1 MERALSTLF
10 AAAAL
15 AAMAT
20 GAVWVSRWWPG
31 QPGDYSALIQQKLS
45 PLPGMSGSE
54 ATAVDAADQ
63 AVLRGNALLSQNRP
77 AEAIAQF
84 EQAVAQQPVH
94 ALAWVN
100 LGVVYYGLGRTNE
113 ARQALLRGYQLDPFN
128 FLAARNLGLM
138 CEMQG
143 QLQAARDFYLQ
154 ANRLDPNNAE
164 IIQRLERLKARGKAG
179 S

>member
-1 MERALSTLF
+1 VLV
-10 AAAAL
+10 
-15 AAMAT
+15 AMAVA
-20 GAVWVSRWWPG
+20 AVLLSRWWPG
-31 QPGDYSALIQQKLS
+31 QPGDYGAIIQQKLS
-45 PLPGMSGSE
+45 ALPGVSGPG
-54 ATAVDAADQ
+54 AMAVDVADQ
-63 AVLRGNALLSQNRP
+63 AVLRGNALLSQNKP

-84 EQAVAQQPVH
+84 EQAVAQQPAH

-100 LGVVYYGLGRTNE
+100 LGVVYYSLGRTNE
-113 ARQALLRGYQLDPFN
+113 ARRALLHGYQLDPFN

-154 ANRLDPNNAE
+154 ASRLDPKNSE
-164 IIQRLERLKARGKAG
+164 IILRLERLKARSKGG